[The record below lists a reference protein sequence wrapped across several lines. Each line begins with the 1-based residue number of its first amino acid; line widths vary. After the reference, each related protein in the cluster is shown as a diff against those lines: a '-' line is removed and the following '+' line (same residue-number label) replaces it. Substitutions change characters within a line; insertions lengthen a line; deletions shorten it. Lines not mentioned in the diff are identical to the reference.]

1 MRCQLNIT
9 NIFIFSLQLHSLCA
23 SGPFPPPAL
32 REQSAGLSVAVA
44 AEYTRAVRQVEGH
57 LRRQAGRITEE
68 ATRLDHQ
75 KEKLEKLLRSVR
87 TALLI
92 NQKTTDER
100 TRRPATETVS
110 ETGWVA
116 KILLCY
122 RIWYVLSKNV
132 AKNHLLSQGEAI

>member
-1 MRCQLNIT
+1 M
-9 NIFIFSLQLHSLCA
+9 

-32 REQSAGLSVAVA
+32 REQSAGLSVALA

-57 LRRQAGRITEE
+57 LRRQAGRIAEK

-87 TALLI
+87 TSLLI

-110 ETGWVA
+110 EEGWVA

-122 RIWYVLSKNV
+122 RISYRFSKN
-132 AKNHLLSQGEAI
+132 AAMNHLLSRDEGI

>member
-1 MRCQLNIT
+1 MS
-9 NIFIFSLQLHSLCA
+9 FSLKLHSLGR

-87 TALLI
+87 SALLI

-100 TRRPATETVS
+100 TRRPATERVS
-110 ETGWVA
+110 EEGWVA
-116 KILLCY
+116 KIKFCNL
-122 RIWYVLSKNV
+122 VHFVKN
-132 AKNHLLSQGEAI
+132 ASKNHLLSQDEAI